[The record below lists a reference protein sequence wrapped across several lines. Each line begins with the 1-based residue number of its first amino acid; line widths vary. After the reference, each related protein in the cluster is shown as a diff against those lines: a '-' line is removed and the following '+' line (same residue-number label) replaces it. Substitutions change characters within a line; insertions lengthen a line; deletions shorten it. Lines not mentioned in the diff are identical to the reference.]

1 MPTILNPYLSFK
13 DNAREAMNFYQSVL
27 GGDLTVSTFDDF
39 HAAQDPSEGPLVMH
53 SQLTTPSGLTLM
65 ASDTPSRME
74 YTPGTNFSISLSG
87 DDEGELRGYWDKL
100 SDDATVTMPLE
111 KAMWGDTFGMLVDKF
126 GIAWL
131 INIAG
136 QQAEGQSG
144 EGQSAQGAQTEGAAQ
159 S

>member
-1 MPTILNPYLSFK
+1 
-13 DNAREAMNFYQSVL
+13 
-27 GGDLTVSTFDDF
+27 
-39 HAAQDPSEGPLVMH
+39 
-53 SQLTTPSGLTLM
+53 
-65 ASDTPSRME
+65 
-74 YTPGTNFSISLSG
+74 
-87 DDEGELRGYWDKL
+87 
-100 SDDATVTMPLE
+100 
-111 KAMWGDTFGMLVDKF
+111 MWGDTFGMLVDKF